1 LSYAAERCRIS
12 VHKNR
17 RLHEVDVQAIDAAR
31 LEPLIGAERIAQF
44 ERSAVDALEALA
56 GSSVLNVNS
65 TAAGGGVAEMLQT
78 LLSYARG
85 AGIDA
90 RWLVI
95 EGDPAFF
102 AITKRIHNGLYGTT
116 GDGGDLGSTERRH
129 YEHVL
134 RDNAAELLAVIR
146 PGDVVVIHDPQPAGL
161 VTAAKSVG
169 ARVIW
174 RCHVGLDR
182 PDEWSERAWEFLRP
196 YLADADAIVVSR
208 PAFAP
213 PWADPARV
221 HVIQPSIDPF
231 SAKNEPIS
239 ARNAQL
245 TLSYVGLLDGA
256 IETAPAIRF
265 SRRDGSPGRIDR
277 RVDVVQ
283 KGPPAPV
290 DVPLVVQISRWDRMK
305 DMAGVMSGFVQHV
318 DPSIGAH
325 LLLCGP
331 VVTGVADDPE
341 AAEVLDEC
349 IALWRELPH
358 AARSRV
364 HLACIP
370 MADPDE
376 NAAIVNA
383 VQRHAS
389 VVVQK
394 SLAEGFGLTV
404 AEAMWKRRPVVA
416 SAVGGIVDQI
426 DDGTHGLLVDDPTD
440 LPAFGAAVESL
451 LQDRVEA
458 DRLAQN
464 ARQRVADKFLGDR
477 HLEQYGL
484 LFEHLIREGK

>member
-1 LSYAAERCRIS
+1 MSL
-12 VHKNR
+12 HDGPK
-17 RLHEVDVQAIDAAR
+17 LHEVDVQAIDAAK
-31 LEPLIGAERIAQF
+31 LEPLIGAERMAQF
-44 ERSAVDALEALA
+44 EQAAEVAREALA

-65 TAAGGGVAEMLQT
+65 TGAGGGVAEMLQT

-85 AGIDA
+85 AGLDA

-95 EGDPAFF
+95 EGDPDFF
-102 AITKRIHNGLYGTT
+102 AITKRIHNGLYGSA
-116 GDGGDLGSTERRH
+116 GDGGQLGAAERSH
-129 YEHVL
+129 YE
-134 RDNAAELLAVIR
+134 RIQRRNADELLALIR

-161 VTAAKSVG
+161 VAAAKSAG
-169 ARVIW
+169 ARVVW

-182 PDEWSERAWEFLRP
+182 PNEWSERSWEFLRP
-196 YLADADAIVVSR
+196 YLVDAEAIVVSR
-208 PAFAP
+208 ATFAP
-213 PWADPARV
+213 PWADPAQV

-231 SAKNEPIS
+231 SAKNEALS
-239 ARNAQL
+239 LRNAWL
-245 TLSYVGLLDGA
+245 ALSYVGLLDGA
-256 IETAPAIRF
+256 IETPPAVSF
-265 SRRDGSPGRIDR
+265 ARRDGSPGRINR

-283 KGPPAPV
+283 TGPPAPA

-305 DMAGVMSGFVQHV
+305 DMAGVMTGFVEHV
-318 DPSIGAH
+318 DPALGAH

-349 IALWRELPH
+349 TALWRQLPH

-383 VQRHAS
+383 IQRHAS
-389 VVVQK
+389 VVAQK

-404 AEAMWKRRPVVA
+404 AEALWKRKPVVA

-426 DDGTHGLLVDDPTD
+426 EDGTHGLLVHDPAD
-440 LPAFGAAVESL
+440 LVAFGGAVESL
-451 LQDRVEA
+451 LRDREDA
-458 DRLAQN
+458 ARLGEN
-464 ARQRVADKFLGDR
+464 GRQRVIDEFLGDR
-477 HLEQYGL
+477 HLEQYGA
-484 LFEHLIREGK
+484 LFEQLSRKNI